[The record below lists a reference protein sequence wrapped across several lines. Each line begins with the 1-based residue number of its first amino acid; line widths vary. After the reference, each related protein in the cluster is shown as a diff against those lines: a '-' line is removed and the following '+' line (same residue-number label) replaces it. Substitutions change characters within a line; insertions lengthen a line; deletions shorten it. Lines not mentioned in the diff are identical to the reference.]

1 MIITPHQLEAAVGK
15 FQARFLWAC
24 LSSGFEPTVVY
35 AAGTQ
40 CQLTNW
46 YRAMGMNR
54 KDCLGGSTTGAGALE
69 LIARVRPSILLMV
82 DDLPDMS
89 LAHLARQAKE
99 IQPQLRLIAFGSD
112 FADVLTQQEIP
123 ILVADQD
130 MIACPD
136 VITLATMAVVSNTSY
151 CSPSLLKRMS
161 VSSHLPVEGEVAP
174 FALSL
179 RERQLL
185 EAYALGLSNRE
196 MAERLGLS
204 VRTVQTYSV
213 NLLQRLGV
221 NNRQKALRRAISLGF
236 RAAVRHFE
244 SQ

>member
-1 MIITPHQLEAAVGK
+1 MIITPHQMEAAAGR
-15 FQARFLWAC
+15 FQSRFLLAC

-40 CQLTNW
+40 SQLANW

-69 LIARVRPSILLMV
+69 LIARVRPSILAMV

-89 LAHLARQAKE
+89 LLRLARQAKK
-99 IQPQLRLIAFGSD
+99 IHPQLRLIAFVSRFD
-112 FADVLTQQEIP
+112 DVLTQQVIP
-123 ILVADQD
+123 VLVADQD
-130 MIACPD
+130 MLACPD
-136 VITLATMAVVSNTSY
+136 VISLATMSVVTNTSY
-151 CSPSLLKRMS
+151 RSPSLLKG
-161 VSSHLPVEGEVAP
+161 VSISSQLPVEGEVATLE
-174 FALSL
+174 LSL

-196 MAERLGLS
+196 TAERLGLS

-236 RAAVRHFE
+236 RAAVRRFE
-244 SQ
+244 SA